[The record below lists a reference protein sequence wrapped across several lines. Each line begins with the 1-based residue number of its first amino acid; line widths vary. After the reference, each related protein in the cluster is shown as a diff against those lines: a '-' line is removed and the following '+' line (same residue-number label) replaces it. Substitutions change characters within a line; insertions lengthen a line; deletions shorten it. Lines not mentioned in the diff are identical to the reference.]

1 MGKSWL
7 GFVVLGALA
16 GTAPAAPEMDG
27 PYIVNDLEAARA
39 AARKTGKPILVVF
52 RCER

>member
-1 MGKSWL
+1 MGKTWL
-7 GFVVLGALA
+7 SFLVVSVLTVPAV
-16 GTAPAAPEMDG
+16 AAPEMDG

-39 AARKTGKPILVVF
+39 AARQTGKPIFVVF